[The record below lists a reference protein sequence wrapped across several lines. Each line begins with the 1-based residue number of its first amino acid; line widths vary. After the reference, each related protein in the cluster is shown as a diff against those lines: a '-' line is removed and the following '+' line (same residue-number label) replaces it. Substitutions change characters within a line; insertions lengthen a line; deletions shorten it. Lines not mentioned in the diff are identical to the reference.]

1 MQPPSTTRGTVQLLH
16 RSFIRFRDRL
26 HVLSHV
32 LLTKTLR
39 GVARSFHFKY
49 LRQFNTL
56 LYLPFM
62 ALEIRN
68 KRYSSVWYSFLPA
81 FLANG
86 EVSREAASL
95 VLCTENTIG
104 TLSECSNAMNAK
116 VFPVGKH
123 KVRQCVFLI

>member
-62 ALEIRN
+62 ALEHSDKVPIVF
-68 KRYSSVWYSFLPA
+68 SVH
-81 FLANG
+81 NTKD
-86 EVSREAASL
+86 AASRD
-95 VLCTENTIG
+95 TSPFARNAGRKEYH
-104 TLSECSNAMNAK
+104 TLEYLLFRISNAMNAK
-116 VFPVGKH
+116 VVCIGKH
-123 KVRQCVFLI
+123 KVSSA